1 MQQVFSITSV
11 LKLSTS
17 LALATGF
24 ANLAHSK
31 TFASKP
37 IEVLSDPY
45 GYAVPT
51 HYTILRGHT
60 KVTYSNPIFGQ
71 FTRAEIS
78 MREKTG
84 NRITRFTLS
93 SDAKSYRPTL
103 IQFQPFEKHGYP
115 EIDSKCL
122 DPKLPSSILSV
133 TSLGPAVQASE
144 LIAKK
149 REELTKA
156 KFFNASCFDPSIEEV
171 HRNAIM
177 NAAADVFTTDT
188 QFGEGKSKFLR
199 CLEDNGFAH
208 ESGKIQ
214 ALAKQAISETN
225 VKPRISLSCTADTN
239 AKSGEYDEEA
249 MTITIKQRAKPNRD
263 SYAAKVFHE
272 LLHPIRIKDG
282 TPTDLIE
289 ECCTLGERCDELQAL
304 SKRRKL
310 ADLTSALTDRLS
322 PNASISSGLKST
334 LHGGDLAASTG
345 ETPSSTECR
354 LLGNSECKTLDILAG
369 RHLESK
375 LQCPIKTVAKLDSF
389 QILLFGLD
397 SVATK
402 NCGDTELSTGIIP
415 DYYKKVAQKHNART
429 IEELAPLLPVTSPIS
444 WDIPQTPSPQSSA
457 DTSGETPAP
466 APRQSRTI
474 ASIASLPE
482 PSSSRSFGSASGRRD
497 VSSTNRATRLVDTL
511 EAAAR
516 KVTTTLTLEKLD
528 ARKIET
534 SEAFRPRAKDQ
545 PAQKLIV
552 ASLVDRP
559 LQISNIAD
567 IKDLSFPNPFADGKA
582 EQRNQPSQTIA
593 GLTGTANATD
603 KSEPAESR
611 EVAKP
616 SAAAALAAAMTGS
629 ATEKLTQ
636 SSGMAPTLPGV
647 SSPTKFNPADREPNN
662 TKTSDGKK
670 PTTHDFEEMTAADL
684 KKFVVGSYRTVAA
697 ELENQKFAKA
707 LSKNGIQIYDHENRQ
722 IGAME
727 PALVDGVLT
736 HTVFIYSAENS
747 RLIQSRTSKRNPK

>member
-1 MQQVFSITSV
+1 MQQVFGITSI

-17 LALATGF
+17 LALAMGF

-31 TFASKP
+31 TIASKP

-45 GYAVPT
+45 GYGVPT

-60 KVTYSNPIFGQ
+60 KVTFTNPVFSQ

-93 SDAKSYRPTL
+93 ADAKSYRPTL
-103 IQFQPFEKHGYP
+103 VLFQAFEKQNYP
-115 EIDSKCL
+115 EVDPFCL
-122 DPKLPSSILSV
+122 DPKAPSPILNV
-133 TSLGPAVQASE
+133 TSLGPAVKDGE

-149 REELTKA
+149 RDELTRA
-156 KFFNASCFDPSIEEV
+156 KFFDASCFDPSVSES

-177 NAAADVFTTDT
+177 NAAADIFSVDT
-188 QFGEGKSKFLR
+188 QQRNGKSVYLR
-199 CLEDNGFAH
+199 CLEDSGFAH
-208 ESGKIQ
+208 DSGLIQ
-214 ALAKQAISETN
+214 AMQQKIVVDPKTKPAMKLACTIS
-225 VKPRISLSCTADTN
+225 KN
-239 AKSGEYDEEA
+239 APTGEYDSEKKQFNIRLTPKPVRDDYA
-249 MTITIKQRAKPNRD
+249 RTIL
-263 SYAAKVFHE
+263 HE
-272 LLHPIRIKDG
+272 VLHPAGLKDG
-282 TPTDLIE
+282 ISTELIE
-289 ECCTLGERCDELQAL
+289 ECCTMSERCDELQAIA
-304 SKRRKL
+304 KRRQKADSEAAL
-310 ADLTSALTDRLS
+310 AERFS
-322 PNASISSGLKST
+322 PAATVASGVKRV
-334 LHGGDLAASTG
+334 LHGGDLELNTG
-345 ETPSSTECR
+345 EPPNSTECQKM
-354 LLGNSECKTLDILAG
+354 GAAECKSLNLKSGQDW
-369 RHLESK
+369 SSV
-375 LQCPIKTVAKLDSF
+375 LQCPIKTVAKLDGF

-402 NCGDTELSTGIIP
+402 NCGDTEGTYGTIP

-444 WDIPQTPSPQSSA
+444 WDIPQTQTPQA
-457 DTSGETPAP
+457 NANASGETPVP
-466 APRQSRTI
+466 PPRQSRTI
-474 ASIASLPE
+474 ASIAPLPE
-482 PSSSRSFGSASGRRD
+482 PSSTRTLGNSRGRED
-497 VSSTNRATRLVDTL
+497 ISPTNRATKLVDTL
-511 EAAAR
+511 ESAAR

-534 SEAFRPRAKDQ
+534 TEAFRPRTKDQ

-582 EQRNQPSQTIA
+582 EQRNQASQTIA
-593 GLTGTANATD
+593 GQTGTPHAKD

-611 EVAKP
+611 EETKSP
-616 SAAAALAAAMTGS
+616 TAATLAAAITGS
-629 ATEKLTQ
+629 ATAKLTQ
-636 SSGMAPTLPGV
+636 SSGMAPALPSV
-647 SSPTKFNPADREPNN
+647 SSTTKLKPSDREPNSS
-662 TKTSDGKK
+662 KKSTS
-670 PTTHDFEEMTAADL
+670 HDFEEMTAADL
-684 KKFVVGSYRTVAA
+684 TKFVVGSYRAVAA

-727 PALVDGVLT
+727 PTLVDGVLT